1 MFLIAL
7 SVHINYTIQRSNT
20 EHLPVIVSVRAGHLG
35 CDEGKVKS
43 TKFLD
48 SSKVIKC
55 LNGSSQEVPGFLDPT
70 MLYTIV
76 EAVLKIATFIEF
88 ALLLT
93 HENIQTSQMNLMGQN
108 KT

>member
-7 SVHINYTIQRSNT
+7 PVHISYTNQRSNT
-20 EHLPVIVSVRAGHLG
+20 EPLPVIVSVRAGHLD
-35 CDEGKVKS
+35 CDEDKVKS
-43 TKFLD
+43 TEFLD

-55 LNGSSQEVPGFLDPT
+55 LNDSSREVTGFLDPT

-76 EAVLKIATFIEF
+76 EAVLKIATFIEY